1 MTKLQLLEKLDSII
15 FYTIDKAMRSYRQF
29 AQSELKRHGFT
40 ITIDQWL
47 IIKCLL
53 ENPEMSQIEISERVF
68 KDNASVTRII
78 ELLVK
83 AKYVSRKVNKQD
95 RRRSLLTV
103 TKLGEE
109 TIEAVNQLVLV
120 YRAKALNGISLEEI
134 DNTMR
139 IMTIISENCK
149 K

>member
-1 MTKLQLLEKLDSII
+1 VSKQQNLEKLDSII

-109 TIEAVNQLVLV
+109 TIEAVNKLVLV
-120 YRAKALNGISLEEI
+120 YRAKALNGVSLEEI

>member
-1 MTKLQLLEKLDSII
+1 
-15 FYTIDKAMRSYRQF
+15 MRSYRQF

-47 IIKCLL
+47 VMKCLM
-53 ENPEMSQIEISERVF
+53 ENPTIPQTEISERVF

-83 AKYVSRKVNKQD
+83 AKYISRKTNKKD
-95 RRRSLLTV
+95 RRRSELNV
-103 TKLGEE
+103 TPLGIQ
-109 TIEAVNQLVLV
+109 TLEAVNELVLQ
-120 YRAKALNGISLEEI
+120 YRAKALNGISNEDI
-134 DNTMR
+134 DRTMA
-139 IMTIISENCK
+139 IMTQVYENCK

>member
-1 MTKLQLLEKLDSII
+1 MSKLKNLEKLNSII

-109 TIEAVNQLVLV
+109 TIEAVNKLVLV
-120 YRAKALNGISLEEI
+120 YRAKALNGVSLEEI
-134 DNTMR
+134 NNTMR

>member
-1 MTKLQLLEKLDSII
+1 
-15 FYTIDKAMRSYRQF
+15 MRSYRQF

-47 IIKCLL
+47 VMKCLM
-53 ENPEMSQIEISERVF
+53 ENPTIPQTEISERVF

-83 AKYVSRKVNKQD
+83 AKYISRKTNKAD
-95 RRRSLLTV
+95 RRRSQLTV
-103 TKLGEE
+103 TKLGME
-109 TIEAVNQLVLV
+109 TIDAVNQLVLR
-120 YRAKALNGISLEEI
+120 YRAKALEGVTPEEI
-134 DNTMR
+134 ENTMR
-139 IMTIISENCK
+139 IMGIVAQNCK

>member
-1 MTKLQLLEKLDSII
+1 
-15 FYTIDKAMRSYRQF
+15 MRSYRQF

-47 IIKCLL
+47 VMKCLM
-53 ENPEMSQIEISERVF
+53 ENPTIPQTEISERVF

-83 AKYVSRKVNKQD
+83 AKYISRKTNKKD
-95 RRRSLLTV
+95 RRRSELNV
-103 TKLGEE
+103 TQLGIQ
-109 TIEAVNQLVLV
+109 TLDAVNELVLQ
-120 YRAKALNGISLEEI
+120 YRAKALHGVSEEEI
-134 DNTMR
+134 ERTME
-139 IMTIISENCK
+139 IMTLVYENCK

>member
-1 MTKLQLLEKLDSII
+1 
-15 FYTIDKAMRSYRQF
+15 MRSYRQF

-53 ENPEMSQIEISERVF
+53 ENPDMSQIEISERVF

-83 AKYVSRKVNKQD
+83 AKYVSRKVNKAD
-95 RRRSLLTV
+95 RRRSQLTV

-109 TIEAVNQLVLV
+109 TIAAVNKLVLV
-120 YRAKALNGISLEEI
+120 YRAKALNGVSLEEI

>member
-1 MTKLQLLEKLDSII
+1 
-15 FYTIDKAMRSYRQF
+15 MRSYRQF

-109 TIEAVNQLVLV
+109 TIEAVNKLVLV
-120 YRAKALNGISLEEI
+120 YRAKALNGVSLEEI

>member
-1 MTKLQLLEKLDSII
+1 
-15 FYTIDKAMRSYRQF
+15 MRSYRQF
-29 AQSELKRHGFT
+29 AQSELKKHGFT

-47 IIKCLL
+47 IIKCLM
-53 ENPEMSQIEISERVF
+53 ENPTISQIEISERVF

-83 AKYVSRKVNKQD
+83 AKYISRKANKTD
-95 RRRSLLTV
+95 RRRSQLTV

-109 TIEAVNQLVLV
+109 TIDAVNKLVLQ
-120 YRAKALNGISLEEI
+120 YRAKALEGVTHEEI
-134 DNTMR
+134 QNTMR
-139 IMTIISENCK
+139 IMTLISQNCK

>member
-1 MTKLQLLEKLDSII
+1 
-15 FYTIDKAMRSYRQF
+15 MRSYRQF

-109 TIEAVNQLVLV
+109 TIEAVNKLVLV
-120 YRAKALNGISLEEI
+120 YRAKALNGVSLEEI
-134 DNTMR
+134 NNTMR